1 MYYKKP
7 RRGILQRIGFRHHEY
22 WPWWV
27 LVAPIWPLWVWYMIR
42 TRNLTWFTAV
52 NPGMEDSGFLGE
64 SKIKIL
70 DAIPTK
76 YKPKTIFIDHTQR
89 LDAFTNLLAFP
100 FIAKPDIGGRGRKI
114 KTIESFNAWMDYH
127 QHIAE
132 DYMIQEIVPYE
143 LELGVFYIR
152 MPWQT
157 RGEIVSVSQKEFLS
171 VTGDGKNSL
180 LQLMTNDYRA
190 SRQIQRLQKNMNLDE
205 VLAQDEIRVLE
216 PIGNHCRGTIFRDH
230 GYLITPELTAVFDEI
245 CSHIDGFYYGRFD
258 LRVKSIDDL
267 LKGQHIQILEL
278 NGLTSDPAHIF
289 DPNARL
295 RDAFRVQWNNCK
307 KSYQIAAYHLKNGVK
322 TTPVFELYRKSKKSF
337 V

>member
-7 RRGILQRIGFRHHEY
+7 RKGILQHLGIKHHEY

-27 LVAPIWPLWVWYMIR
+27 LVAPIWPLWVWYMLR

-64 SKIKIL
+64 SKMKIL
-70 DAIPTK
+70 DSIPAK
-76 YKPKTIFIDHTQR
+76 YKPKTIFIHHTQQ
-89 LDAFTNLLAFP
+89 LDAFPNLLAFP

-114 KTIESFNAWMDYH
+114 KTIHTYEELLAYH
-127 QHIAE
+127 QNVEE
-132 DYMIQEIVPYE
+132 DYMIQEIIPYE
-143 LELGVFYIR
+143 LELGIFYIR

-157 RGEIVSVSQKEFLS
+157 NGEIVSVSKKEFLE
-171 VTGDGKNSL
+171 VIGDGKSSIK
-180 LQLMTNDYRA
+180 QLMRKDYRA
-190 SRQIQRLQKNMNLDE
+190 SLQIKRLQEIIDLDE
-205 VLAQDEIRVLE
+205 ILPNHEARILE

-230 GYLITPELTAVFDEI
+230 GHLITPELTSVFDEI
-245 CSHIDGFYYGRFD
+245 CLQIDGFYYGRFD

-267 LKGQHIQILEL
+267 LKGQHIQMMEL

-295 RDAFRVQWNNCK
+295 RDALKIQWNNCK
-307 KSYQIAAYHLKNGVK
+307 KSYQIAAYHLKHGAT
-322 TTPVFELYRKSKKSF
+322 TTPIAELYRKAKKGF
-337 V
+337 